1 MIGARRRRRIGGY
14 GRDVGGPTRIVRGAE
29 WPAVEVPNRLLRKRF
44 PDTIKLHMDVPPD
57 VGYRPP
63 RARRAA
69 GAATTAAPAAAR
81 WTVPD
86 TRGPPLAVTRASTV
100 GRAPH
105 NHLYANAT
113 WRHNT
118 TAINITRRDG
128 RRPFRERDDR
138 CQRALPAE
146 APAEEDSQ
154 EADQAI
160 LAVALVRGEREARR
174 GNLS

>member
-1 MIGARRRRRIGGY
+1 MFTIKLTIQLTIKLTIK
-14 GRDVGGPTRIVRGAE
+14 VTIQ
-29 WPAVEVPNRLLRKRF
+29 L
-44 PDTIKLHMDVPPD
+44 TIKLHMDVPPD
-57 VGYRPP
+57 VLGYRPP

-69 GAATTAAPAAAR
+69 AAATTACPAAAR
-81 WTVPD
+81 WTRWNVLHK
-86 TRGPPLAVTRASTV
+86 RGPPLAVTRASAV

-105 NHLYANAT
+105 NHLHANAT
-113 WRHNT
+113 WRRDT

-138 CQRALPAE
+138 GQRALPAE
-146 APAEEDSQ
+146 KPAEEDSQ

-174 GNLS
+174 GDLS